1 MGQDLLSGILAISIV
16 LLNPSSTPSAE
27 LTSQIVEVEEMRD
40 YAVKEGDSLST
51 IAEKEYGSIDFW
63 TNIWND
69 NGWIEQPSLIE
80 KDWKLKIRNTKPLVA
95 ATLSATLENKI
106 QQKRQATAN
115 IATQTANVQTSPVA
129 SMFAYAGGPLNDTQI
144 TFLGTCESGM
154 TASRNSGNGYFGAFQ
169 FTIGTW
175 NSMETGYTRADLA
188 PIEVQK
194 DAVQRLV
201 SRSSIYSQFP
211 GCARK
216 MQNVGLL

>member
-40 YAVKEGDSLST
+40 YTVKEGNSLST

-69 NGWIEQPSLIE
+69 NDWIDQPDLIE
-80 KDWKLKIRNTKPLVA
+80 KEWKLKIQTEKPGNPADLKLELSEKLKLPTSLTTPTAPISQTAENLITVA
-95 ATLSATLENKI
+95 AT
-106 QQKRQATAN
+106 
-115 IATQTANVQTSPVA
+115 
-129 SMFAYAGGPLNDTQI
+129 GPLSETQI
-144 TFLGTCESGM
+144 TFLGNCESGM

-169 FTIGTW
+169 FSPGTW
-175 NSMETGYTRADLA
+175 KSMATGYERADLA
-188 PIEVQK
+188 PLEVQI

-201 SRSSIYSQFP
+201 ARSNIYTQFP
-211 GCARK
+211 GCSSRMRAS
-216 MQNVGLL
+216 GLL